1 MNGFAK
7 RAELIREKIKKTVL
21 EMLKTWEPRK
31 IRIADIAAEA
41 RVSQVTIY
49 NYFGSK
55 ESLLREA
62 FKDYMEKSFA
72 DFEAFIATGPT
83 MKEIVQYSLFYDK
96 EAIHA
101 YSPDFFREFLVDDRE
116 MYEYMERIYRDR
128 AMPLVVRFIEEG
140 KKRGEIS
147 SKLSTPTLVMY
158 FNMFKDQSK
167 TILDMAQQSGDPE
180 AFVEEIIRL
189 FYYGVCG
196 EDR

>member
-55 ESLLREA
+55 EALLREA
-62 FKDYMEKSFA
+62 FKDYIEKSFA
-72 DFEAFIATGPT
+72 DFEAFIATEPT
-83 MKEIVQYSLFYDK
+83 MKEIVQYSLTYDR
-96 EAIHA
+96 EAIHS
-101 YSPDFFREFLVDDRE
+101 YSPDFFRQFLIDDSE
-116 MYEYMERIYRDR
+116 MYEYMEELYRDR
-128 AMPLVVRFIEEG
+128 AVNLIVRLIEER

-147 SKLSTPTLVMY
+147 SKLSTSSILLY
-158 FNMFKDQSK
+158 FNMFKDKSK
-167 TILDMAQQSGDPE
+167 EVLDMAQQSGDPE
-180 AFVEEIIRL
+180 GFVEEIIRL
-189 FYYGVCG
+189 FYYGVHG
-196 EDR
+196 ER